1 MQIRKF
7 EERDIT
13 HLLDLMKLHVPAS
26 FAETEI
32 QDFENY
38 LKFEIED
45 YFVIQDHE
53 LIVACGGINFK
64 GTTDQAWLSWDIVHP
79 NFQSKGLGSMLL
91 NHRIEVVKRIPQI
104 HTLWVRTSQTAS
116 KFYEMTGFKIFNQVP
131 DFWAKGFDL
140 VEMKMEMI

>member
-7 EERDIT
+7 EEKDT
-13 HLLDLMKLHVPAS
+13 HQLLDLVKLHVPAS

-38 LKFEIED
+38 LNFELEH

-53 LIVACGGINFK
+53 LILACGGINFK

-79 NFQSKGLGSMLL
+79 NFQSKGLGIMLV
-91 NHRIEVVKRIPQI
+91 NHRIELVKRMPQI

-116 KFYEMTGFKIFNQVP
+116 KFYEKKGFKILKLVP

-140 VEMKMEMI
+140 VEMKMEMF

>member
-13 HLLDLMKLHVPAS
+13 LLLDLMKLHVLAS

-38 LKFEIED
+38 LKFEIEH

-64 GTTDQAWLSWDIVHP
+64 GTADQAWLSWDIVHP
-79 NFQSKGLGSMLL
+79 NLQSKGLGSMLL
-91 NHRIEVVKRIPQI
+91 NHRIEVVKRMPQI

-116 KFYEMTGFKIFNQVP
+116 KFYEMKGFKIFKHVP